1 MILKKL
7 CSGAQSGADIAG
19 LKAAKD
25 FGLETGGWIPKGF
38 KTLDGPKPEYAE
50 LYNIK
55 EIDSYSYKVRTWA
68 NVKDSDATVRFAKDF
83 KSSGEIC
90 TMNGILRHKKPNADV
105 LILDTNNFETEENNH
120 PEDLAK
126 WIMYYNIKVL
136 NVAGNSE
143 QTALGIE
150 KWVYKYLMAMF
161 KELVR
166 LDG

>member
-1 MILKKL
+1 
-7 CSGAQSGADIAG
+7 
-19 LKAAKD
+19 
-25 FGLETGGWIPKGF
+25 
-38 KTLDGPKPEYAE
+38 
-50 LYNIK
+50 
-55 EIDSYSYKVRTWA
+55 
-68 NVKDSDATVRFAKDF
+68 
-83 KSSGEIC
+83 
-90 TMNGILRHKKPNADV
+90 V